1 MTETARSDTYKYQTA
16 FFIIILFYFL
26 KKDEISFII
35 FDFMSLFVETKQIRT
50 TKFFVCFR
58 VLTKI
63 S

>member
-1 MTETARSDTYKYQTA
+1 MTETARSDTYKYQAA

-50 TKFFVCFR
+50 IKFFVCFR

>member
-35 FDFMSLFVETKQIRT
+35 FDFMSLFVET
-50 TKFFVCFR
+50 
-58 VLTKI
+58 
-63 S
+63 

>member
-26 KKDEISFII
+26 KNDKISFII
-35 FDFMSLFVETKQIRT
+35 FDFMSLFVETKQIRRI
-50 TKFFVCFR
+50 KFFVCFR